1 MKKFEHVVV
10 VGIDGVGG
18 FIKDADTPNFD
29 KIFENGAVTY
39 TALSC
44 FPTASAECWGS
55 MLLGVDP
62 AVHKFNNM
70 MIKESVYPS
79 DSPFPSVFKRI
90 KKAMPD
96 AELGSFCNWWPITS
110 GMIERDLNVAND
122 SGNDAPLTEKI
133 CNYIREKAPTFL
145 FIQFDSGDYVGHDTG
160 YGSEAHLKQIHEL
173 DGFLKSIYDATREP
187 NMENTLFMAIS
198 DHGGTPWDGKT
209 GKPWDGK
216 TATHGGWSDNEKFVT
231 FAAVGKGV
239 RKTRLAHMNI
249 RDLSAIILYAFGI
262 DAPDFDAEGWTSQ
275 IPLGLFE
282 DDSITEY
289 RDISDLNGA
298 PPRISRAPHTSELV

>member
-29 KIFENGAVTY
+29 KIFENGAVTH

-55 MLLGVDP
+55 MLIGVGP
-62 AVHKFNNM
+62 EVHKFNNIT
-70 MIKESVYPS
+70 IKDSVYPS

-90 KKAMPD
+90 REAMPE
-96 AELGSFCNWWPITS
+96 AELGSFCDWQPITS
-110 GMIERDLNVAND
+110 GMIERDLNVASD
-122 SGNDAPLTEKI
+122 SGNDAALTEKI
-133 CNYIREKAPTFL
+133 CKYIRTKAPTFL

-160 YGSEAHLKQIHEL
+160 YGSKAQLEQIHKL
-173 DGFLKSIYDATREP
+173 DGFLKAIYDATTEV
-187 NMENTLFMAIS
+187 NMENTLFMVIS

-216 TATHGGWSDNEKFVT
+216 TATHGGWSDAEKYVT
-231 FAAVGKGV
+231 FAAAGKGV
-239 RKTRLAHMNI
+239 RKTRIEHMNI
-249 RDLSAIILYAFGI
+249 RDLAAIILYAFGI
-262 DAPDFDAEGWTSQ
+262 DAPDFDESGWTSQ
-275 IPLGLFE
+275 IPQGLFE
-282 DDSITEY
+282 DASTPAY
-289 RDISDLNGA
+289 RDISHLTGA
-298 PPRISRAPHTSELV
+298 APRISNAPHTSEPI